1 MISLYNNNGLSL
13 KLCYLENHSSNE
25 QIEITTGR
33 LIIMQKNLI
42 YILELASLPFF
53 IACILTFA
61 HSAFA
66 SGFATSEPEIN
77 RTTNQ
82 MVGYWDLR
90 ERNSF
95 FQVTNKHGEDI
106 RIHIQIFNVGEEC
119 QEYDYYDTFTG
130 FDTHVYN
137 LAELDRNN
145 GAALAAPDFSGGHG
159 IIAVSHVNGD
169 DSLNIDRVLTG
180 NFRVVDTSGYEY
192 RVNFAGT
199 GQGIVV
205 TDLLTNTVNFNE
217 TAGSKFSDLIVIN
230 YVTTFEPGGIQPT
243 SREYSVVLYDE
254 RENPVSCSP
263 MVLGC
268 SEGFNS
274 GSSII
279 NTGINQGITNS
290 RSGPSL
296 CLGNDNTGFVEILT
310 TSGDFIIPEFVIV
323 YSGLN
328 NGNRSGSMIIANQKL
343 AGEELDIPDE
353 CDIIPELC
361 QPPP

>member
-1 MISLYNNNGLSL
+1 MFEKSFFKRIVRKNNG
-13 KLCYLENHSSNE
+13 KIN
-25 QIEITTGR
+25 
-33 LIIMQKNLI
+33 IMQKNLI
-42 YILELASLPFF
+42 SILKLASLTFF
-53 IACILTFA
+53 IACIFTFA
-61 HSAFA
+61 PSAFA

-90 ERNSF
+90 DRNSF

-106 RIHIQIFNVGEEC
+106 RIHIQVFNVGEEC
-119 QEYDYYDTFTG
+119 QEYDYYDTLTG
-130 FDTHVYN
+130 FDTHVYD

-169 DSLNIDRVLTG
+169 DSLNMDRVLTG
-180 NFRVVDTSGYEY
+180 NFRIMDTSGYEY

-205 TDLLTNTVNFNE
+205 TDLLANTVNFNE
-217 TAGSKFSDLIVIN
+217 TAESKFSDIVVIN
-230 YVTTFEPGGIQPT
+230 YVATFEPGGIQPT

-254 RENPVSCSP
+254 QENPISCSP
-263 MVLGC
+263 VVLGC

-279 NTGINQGITNS
+279 NTGINQGVTNS
-290 RSGPSL
+290 RGGPSL

-310 TSGDFIIPEFVIV
+310 SSGDFIIPEFVIV

-328 NGNRSGSMIIANQKL
+328 NGNGSGSMTIANQKL
-343 AGEELDIPDE
+343 TEFEFENPDP
-353 CDIIPELC
+353 CVIFPELC
-361 QPPP
+361 QPPPL